1 MHLGFGRIKAQG
13 DSAAMP
19 ILDHL
24 EELRRRLFWISG
36 AVVLGVIAGFMLLSR
51 IDLIRL
57 GERPILPFL
66 HGRNLIYTH
75 PGTSFHI
82 LLSAS
87 LFLGIVLAAPV
98 IVGQLWGFLSPAL
111 YVHEKRVIVPVMVGM
126 VALFLAGV
134 SLSFFVVLPLTL
146 GILMSLE
153 SGALT
158 PMISATEYF
167 DFAISMCVTFG
178 LVFEIPILILALTA
192 MGIVTPQFLSKY
204 RRHSIVVCFT
214 VAAFITPGAD
224 PYSLVALAVPL
235 YALYEGSILL
245 ARVVVRK
252 REKRE
257 LNHSRSIHFSIPEVN

>member
-1 MHLGFGRIKAQG
+1 MKFGSGRAPGRTTAAQ
-13 DSAAMP
+13 MP
-19 ILDHL
+19 ILDHF

-36 AVVLGVIAGFMLLSR
+36 ALALGVIAGFTLLSR

-82 LLSAS
+82 LLNAS
-87 LFLGIVLAAPV
+87 LFLGIILAAPV

-111 YVHEKRVIVPVMVGM
+111 YAHEKRVIIPVMLGM
-126 VALFLAGV
+126 VLLFLAGV

-146 GILMSLE
+146 GILMGLE

-178 LVFEIPILILALTA
+178 LVFEIPIVILALTA
-192 MGIVTPQFLSKY
+192 MGIVTPQFLAKY
-204 RRHSIVVCFT
+204 RRHSVVLCFT

-245 ARVVVRK
+245 ARIVVRR

-257 LNHSRSIHFSIPEVN
+257 AYESSSSAIGLQLS